1 MTVHRVQ
8 GLTVDKAIVVLNNN
22 FFASGQA
29 YVALSRVRNLQ
40 DLMLWDYDPNAIKLA
55 PYYNNLL
62 KWCDSV
68 DMIRVP
74 PYNGDPVKYPNK
86 EIDSVTAEDMHY
98 LLVDELLDY
107 DILTSSHSGTNF
119 INKKLPS
126 DLVNSK
132 SYGVKM
138 EPNGTNAKRTGKKR
152 IRTTMN
158 RADREIKCNKKIRID
173 TDCQIIN
180 TEGVRCLS
188 RTAWPEYRYHQV
200 DKTWQRN
207 ACIRMGLQF
216 REVFQCQD
224 GGTNVILIRP
234 IMSTLQNV
242 YGDGNCLFRA
252 FSYIITGS
260 EHQHLEVRN
269 SLLSYMLS
277 IENFLV
283 GYGEDGRYNYLQP
296 FGHTTV
302 QNYID
307 SRTMNRS
314 GTWGSELEMMCL
326 SHMLNTVVYSFGALN
341 NNGNYLHII
350 L

>member
-1 MTVHRVQ
+1 MQLMNSVGSEYKLEATDTDSNGQPLREGDHKRLQHIQTRLPDEIIIKLGCRIVLRRNLNITEGWINGTLCEVLSVMPNCILVCKLGLPNDRYPIPKTRQKIEIKGASYSILRSQFPVQLSYAVTVHRVQ

-62 KWCDSV
+62 KWCDLV

-132 SYGVKM
+132 SYSVKM
-138 EPNGTNAKRTGKKR
+138 EPNGTKAKRTGKKR

-158 RADREIKCNKKIRID
+158 RADGEIKCNKKYELI
-173 TDCQIIN
+173 QI
-180 TEGVRCLS
+180 V
-188 RTAWPEYRYHQV
+188 
-200 DKTWQRN
+200 K
-207 ACIRMGLQF
+207 
-216 REVFQCQD
+216 
-224 GGTNVILIRP
+224 
-234 IMSTLQNV
+234 
-242 YGDGNCLFRA
+242 
-252 FSYIITGS
+252 
-260 EHQHLEVRN
+260 
-269 SLLSYMLS
+269 
-277 IENFLV
+277 
-283 GYGEDGRYNYLQP
+283 
-296 FGHTTV
+296 
-302 QNYID
+302 
-307 SRTMNRS
+307 
-314 GTWGSELEMMCL
+314 
-326 SHMLNTVVYSFGALN
+326 
-341 NNGNYLHII
+341 
-350 L
+350 